1 METFYLLFFGFVS
14 GILFN
19 VFWGYTLGLGYG
31 VVSFRRSTADTLMM
45 LIKNV
50 RSVYEIQQVKY
61 EVLKLAE
68 RDEKYIEFQMY
79 IDEKEMKSL
88 KNTVIRN
95 YLNSVPPKYNNMLK
109 FHDWDSAM
117 DYLNNF
123 TKGSDND

>member
-1 METFYLLFFGFVS
+1 
-14 GILFN
+14 
-19 VFWGYTLGLGYG
+19 
-31 VVSFRRSTADTLMM
+31 MM